1 MSQGDGTL
9 IRDGELI
16 AAVDLGSNSFHM
28 VVARVE
34 HGEPRVIDRL
44 RDTVRMAAGLRPDG
58 TLDAEHHTRAL
69 ACLARFGQRIAGLP
83 SVRVRAVATNSV
95 RQLAAPQAFLSEAEA
110 SLGHPVEI
118 VSGREEGRLIFLGAA
133 HDLPTSREPRL
144 VIDVGGGSTEF
155 IIGRGL
161 APLHTESVQAGCIA
175 STLRFFPGGKLT
187 AKRWQRANSDIGVLL
202 QQFAEDYRE
211 SGWHEV
217 FGSSGSAKAIGGLVQ
232 AMKLSDDG
240 VTAAS
245 LAGLRDAILA
255 QGQIGSLKLPGLNED
270 RAPVIAGAVAIF
282 EATFEALG
290 IDRMRVCESS
300 MREGL
305 LWDLLGR
312 AGGSDP
318 RTDSIEALAKRYGV
332 DRAQA
337 RRVES
342 TALQLFDQ
350 VAAAWGMDG
359 EAREW
364 LSWLARV
371 HEIGLAIAHSQ
382 HHHHGAYI
390 LRHADLAGFS
400 RQEQQLLAA
409 VVEGH
414 RRKPDKA
421 LIAALPQRYRA
432 LARHITALLR
442 LAVLFRRARRPESLP
457 PIRLAAEH
465 QTLQVT
471 LPATWLRKHPLTEA
485 DLHQEQSPM
494 AELGLSLEIVHART

>member
-1 MSQGDGTL
+1 LSAAEQNP

-16 AAVDLGSNSFHM
+16 AAVDMGSNSFHM
-28 VVARVE
+28 VVARME

-44 RDTVRMAAGLRPDG
+44 RDTVRLAAGLRSDG
-58 TLDAEHHTRAL
+58 TLDAERRARAM
-69 ACLARFGQRIAGLP
+69 ACLGRFGQRIAGLP
-83 SVRVRAVATNSV
+83 TIRVRAVATNTV
-95 RQLAAPQAFLSEAEA
+95 RRLASPLIFLGAAEA
-110 SLGHPVEI
+110 ALGHPIEV

-133 HDLPTSREPRL
+133 HDLPASREPRL
-144 VIDVGGGSTEF
+144 IIDVGGGSTEF

-175 STLRFFPGGKLT
+175 STLRFFPAGKLT
-187 AKRWQRANSDIGVLL
+187 RKRWQKASSEIGVLL

-211 SGWHEV
+211 SGWQDAY
-217 FGSSGSAKAIGGLVQ
+217 GSSGTAKSIGAVVQ
-232 AMKLSDDG
+232 AMKFSDDG
-240 VTAAS
+240 ITLAS
-245 LAGLRDAILA
+245 LASLRDALIE
-255 QGQIGSLKLPGLNED
+255 QGQIATLKLPGLAED
-270 RAPVIAGAVAIF
+270 RAPVLAGGVVIL
-282 EATFEALG
+282 EAAFNALG
-290 IDRMRVCESS
+290 IERLRVCESS

-318 RTDSIEALAKRYGV
+318 RTASIDALAARYGV

-342 TALQLFDQ
+342 TALMLFDQ
-350 VAAAWGMDG
+350 VAKSWKLDAD
-359 EAREW
+359 AREW
-364 LSWLARV
+364 LSWSARV

-409 VVEGH
+409 VVEMH

-421 LIAALPQRYRA
+421 MIASLPQRYRL
-432 LARHITALLR
+432 LARYTTALLR
-442 LAVLFRRARRPESLP
+442 LAVLFRRARRAESLP
-457 PIRLAAEH
+457 SMRVAAASKSLRVE
-465 QTLQVT
+465 
-471 LPATWLRKHPLTEA
+471 LPAAWLEQHPLTRA
-485 DLHQEQSPM
+485 DLEQEQSPM
-494 AELGLSLEIVHART
+494 AELGLKLDLPER

>member
-1 MSQGDGTL
+1 MNPVEQTP

-16 AAVDLGSNSFHM
+16 AAIDMGSNSFHM
-28 VVARVE
+28 VVARME

-44 RDTVRMAAGLRPDG
+44 RDTVRLAAGLRTDG
-58 TLDAEHHTRAL
+58 SLDAERRARAM

-83 SVRVRAVATNSV
+83 SMRVRAVATNTV
-95 RQLAAPQAFLSEAEA
+95 RRLASPQTFLTSAEA
-110 SLGHPVEI
+110 ALGHPIEV

-133 HDLPTSREPRL
+133 HDLPVSREPRL

-175 STLRFFPGGKLT
+175 STLRFFPGGKINR
-187 AKRWQRANSDIGVLL
+187 KRWQLAGSDIGVLL

-211 SGWHEV
+211 SGWQDAY
-217 FGSSGSAKAIGGLVQ
+217 GSSGTAKSIGSVVQ
-232 AMKLSDDG
+232 AMKFSDDG
-240 VTAAS
+240 ITAAS
-245 LAGLRDAILA
+245 LAALRETLIDHS
-255 QGQIGSLKLPGLNED
+255 QINTLKLPGLIED
-270 RAPVIAGAVAIF
+270 RAPVFAGGVVIM
-282 EATFEALG
+282 EAAFAALG
-290 IDRMRVCESS
+290 IERLRVCESS

-318 RTDSIEALAKRYGV
+318 RTGSIDALASRYGV

-342 TALQLFDQ
+342 TALMLFDQ
-350 VAAAWGMDG
+350 VARSWKLDN

-364 LSWLARV
+364 LSWAARV

-409 VVEGH
+409 VVDMH
-414 RRKPDKA
+414 RRKPDKTV
-421 LIAALPQRYRA
+421 ISVLPQRYRA
-432 LARHITALLR
+432 LARYTTALLR
-442 LAVLFRRARRPESLP
+442 LAVLFRRARRAESLP
-457 PIRLAAEH
+457 QMRLTASSRS
-465 QTLQVT
+465 LRLT
-471 LPATWLRKHPLTEA
+471 LPHAWFEQHPLSEA
-485 DLHQEQSPM
+485 DLQQEQAPM
-494 AELGLSLEIVHART
+494 AELGLRLELNGN

>member
-1 MSQGDGTL
+1 MSQGDQTQ
-9 IRDGELI
+9 IKDGELI
-16 AAVDLGSNSFHM
+16 AAVDMGSNSYHM

-44 RDTVRMAAGLRPDG
+44 RETVRMAAGLRADG
-58 TLDAEHHTRAL
+58 TLDAEHRARAL
-69 ACLARFGQRIAGLP
+69 NCLARFGQRIAGVP
-83 SVRVRAVATNSV
+83 SVRVRAVATNTV
-95 RQLAAPQAFLSEAEA
+95 RRLASPQAFLTAAESA
-110 SLGHPVEI
+110 LGHPVEI
-118 VSGREEGRLIFLGAA
+118 VSGREEGRLIFLGAS
-133 HDLPTSREPRL
+133 HDLPASRENRL

-161 APLHTESVQAGCIA
+161 APLQTESVQAGCIA
-175 STLRFFPGGKLT
+175 STMRFFPGGKLNR
-187 AKRWQRANSDIGVLL
+187 KRWQKALGEIGVLL

-211 SGWHEV
+211 AGWLDAY
-217 FGSSGSAKAIGGLVQ
+217 GSSGTAKSIGSVVQ
-232 AMKLSDDG
+232 AMKFSDDG
-240 VTAAS
+240 ITPAS
-245 LAGLRDAILA
+245 LASLREALLA
-255 QGQIGSLKLPGLNED
+255 QGQIGALKLPGLAED
-270 RAPVIAGAVAIF
+270 RAPVIAGGVVIF
-282 EATFEALG
+282 EAAFAALG
-290 IDRMRVCESS
+290 IERMRVCESS

-318 RTDSIEALAKRYGV
+318 RTASIDALASRYGV

-342 TALQLFDQ
+342 TSMLLFDQ
-350 VAAAWGMDG
+350 VAKAWKLDG

-364 LSWLARV
+364 LSWCARV

-409 VVEGH
+409 VVQSH
-414 RRKPDKA
+414 RRKPDKM
-421 LIAALPQRYRA
+421 LFSALPQRYRI

-442 LAVLFRRARRPESLP
+442 LAVLFRRARRAESLP
-457 PIRLAAEH
+457 QMRLTATA
-465 QTLQVT
+465 QRLRLG
-471 LPATWLRKHPLTEA
+471 LPEQWLEQHPLTAA
-485 DLHQEQSPM
+485 DLEQETAPL
-494 AELGLSLEIVHART
+494 ADLGARLELETF